1 MKKQLINTANA
12 VAVAN
17 QENNMEKEIS
27 GVIVVN
33 KPQGITSHDVVFKM
47 RKLFMTKK
55 VGHTGTL
62 DPMATGVLPILVG
75 RSAKAAEYLLS
86 NDKAY
91 EAKIKLGITTDTE
104 DITGKILTKCDTL
117 PTKTE
122 FFAVCE
128 KFKGELLQT
137 PPMYSALKVN
147 GQKLCDLARQGIEI
161 ERAPREIFIKSLIPE
176 VIDEQ
181 NGEYSLKV
189 ECSKGT
195 YIRTLCADIGK
206 ALGCGGVM
214 SALNR
219 TKSGNFDI
227 SLSYTIEQLENMSYD
242 DRAEAL
248 IPTEKLFAELE
259 NVILPD
265 FYAKLFK
272 SGCEIYQYKIKTAH
286 PVDSFV
292 RVSDKNGFF
301 ALGKVMNFEGGT
313 AIKSVKMFVI

>member
-1 MKKQLINTANA
+1 
-12 VAVAN
+12 
-17 QENNMEKEIS
+17 MEKEIS

-33 KPQGITSHDVVFKM
+33 KPEGMTSHDVVFKM

-62 DPMATGVLPILVG
+62 DPIATGVLPILIG
-75 RSAKAAEYLLS
+75 RAAKAAEYLLS
-86 NDKAY
+86 NDKVY

-117 PTKTE
+117 PTKAE
-122 FFAVCE
+122 FFAACE
-128 KFKGELLQT
+128 KFKGKIFQV

-147 GQKLCDLARQGIEI
+147 GKKLCDLARQGIEV
-161 ERAPREIFIKSLIPE
+161 ERAPREIFIKSIAPE

-227 SLSYTIEQLENMSYD
+227 VSSYTIEQLENMSYEQ
-242 DRAEAL
+242 RAKAL
-248 IPTEKLFAELE
+248 IPTENLFVELD
-259 NVILPD
+259 NVCLPD

-272 SGCEIYQYKIKTAH
+272 SGCEIYQSKIKTAC

-292 RVSDKNGFF
+292 RVSDKDGFF
-301 ALGKVMNFEGGT
+301 ALGKVMNYEGGT